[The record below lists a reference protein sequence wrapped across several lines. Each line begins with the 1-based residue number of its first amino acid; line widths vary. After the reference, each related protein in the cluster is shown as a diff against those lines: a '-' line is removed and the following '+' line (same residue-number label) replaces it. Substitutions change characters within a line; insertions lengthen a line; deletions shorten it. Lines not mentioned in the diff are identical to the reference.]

1 MPKAVTPRA
10 PPKPKDPSGDA
21 RIMGKKGSAYTI
33 EECQRILQEKNR
45 SFKKSETKGLLFQK
59 VEKCPREHKMKK
71 TDRVDI
77 LNQPLHSQHIR
88 WQVLDAD
95 GEFAGHAYPIG
106 FSNKI
111 EDAIESALAKD
122 EARRMGQNAIECSR
136 CKIKMGELNFPSSI
150 GQCCGN
156 ASRYCRGCIEIHI
169 RQRVEEVEETLE
181 EGVTVVVKCL
191 MCNEAL
197 KADDV
202 KLLASARTW
211 EK

>member
-1 MPKAVTPRA
+1 MPKAVATRA
-10 PPKPKDPSGDA
+10 PPKPKGSSWDA
-21 RIMGKKGSAYTI
+21 KIMGKKGSAYTI
-33 EECQRILQEKNR
+33 EECQRILQEKSR
-45 SFKKSETKGLLFQK
+45 PFKKSETKGQLIQK
-59 VEKCPREHKMKK
+59 LEKCAREHKMKK

-95 GEFAGHAYPIG
+95 GKFAGHAYPIG

-169 RQRVEEVEETLE
+169 RQKVEEVEEALE
-181 EGVTVVVKCL
+181 EGMIVAVNCL
-191 MCNEAL
+191 MCNQTL

-202 KLLASARTW
+202 ELLASAGTW